1 MNDNDNVPGE
11 EFVKILHRSVT
22 WYMFVAPKE
31 WQILCHGFVERG
43 ALLDTVAEFVTCTHI
58 IGPLEWELESTG
70 RENPLLEYAKRSC
83 LEAAAA

>member
-1 MNDNDNVPGE
+1 
-11 EFVKILHRSVT
+11 
-22 WYMFVAPKE
+22 MFVAPKE